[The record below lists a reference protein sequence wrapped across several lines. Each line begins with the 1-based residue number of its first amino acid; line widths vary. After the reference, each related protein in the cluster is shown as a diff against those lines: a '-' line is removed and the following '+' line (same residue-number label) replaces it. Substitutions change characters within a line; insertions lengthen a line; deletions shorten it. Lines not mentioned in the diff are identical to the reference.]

1 MTGPF
6 VVVAA
11 ALLAAG
17 AALIAFKEAVVAAA
31 NAQQDANFKYAEFS
45 PQMAQIQAQAQ
56 ATEAFRDRDTG
67 ERLAATAATLN
78 QSIQRYNDTTKEAT
92 VLLET
97 IKNVMTGAMLDAVT
111 DILKPLEAIA
121 RVANWFMNV
130 KKPAPDEDMGTF
142 EDLAR
147 AAQREIEEHRRRG
160 DDWFKR
166 RDYR

>member
-1 MTGPF
+1 
-6 VVVAA
+6 
-11 ALLAAG
+11 LLAAG

-78 QSIQRYNDTTKEAT
+78 QSIQRYNDTTREQV

-97 IKNVMTGAMLDAVT
+97 IKNVMAGAMLDAVT
-111 DILKPLEAIA
+111 DILKPLQTLA
-121 RVANWFMNV
+121 RWANWKMNTTD
-130 KKPAPDEDMGTF
+130 PEPGPDMGTL

-147 AAQREIEEHRRRG
+147 SAQREIEEHRRRG

-166 RDYR
+166 RRYD